1 MKKRIATG
9 RRSIRRQRGAAI
21 FESMAALLVL
31 CLLFFAL
38 LQIFYWSIQV
48 LFCEY
53 SAFYGSKSVALG
65 YRPNFCLR
73 AARVAAIAASGPRMG
88 RTDIS
93 ETRGAELYMTEGDAS
108 GVYYKYWYPQRN
120 DDPELTLSAG
130 TGNLASAT
138 IQLENAPLLNSVFAN
153 FTGFFLIDKTPEPAA
168 TISTY
173 NYSKLF
179 MEE

>member
-1 MKKRIATG
+1 MKTAEKRR
-9 RRSIRRQRGAAI
+9 RRSRERGAAI

-38 LQIFYWSIQV
+38 LQIFYWCLQAQ
-48 LFCEY
+48 FCEY

-73 AARVAAIAASGPRMG
+73 AARVAAIGASGPRHG

-93 ETRGAELYMTEGDAS
+93 ETDGAELYMTEGDAS
-108 GVYYKYWYPQRN
+108 GVYYEYWYPQN
-120 DDPELTLSAG
+120 ADDPELTLTAG
-130 TGNLASAT
+130 TGDMASST
-138 IQLENAPLLNSVFAN
+138 IQLKNAPLLDSLFAN
-153 FTGFFLIDKTPEPAA
+153 FAGLFLIDKNPEPSAN
-168 TISTY
+168 ISTY